1 MKKNLLGLLLVALLS
16 ILANY
21 LNLHLLPA
29 IESITIGILLALII
43 RNTIGVNK
51 VLTPGISF
59 SSKELLK
66 WGVVLLGLR
75 LNFVTLSQLGYRVI
89 LLIVFIVIIGHL
101 VALALGKLFKL
112 NTLLALLLGVG
123 SSICGSSAIVAIGP
137 IVDAEEEDITLAVA
151 IISLLGTVGVIIFSI
166 FSSIVSL
173 RDASFGIWTGASL
186 QNVGHALAAAL
197 PRGEM
202 AVDIAAIVKMGRV
215 TLLAPLAI
223 ILKLVTEKY
232 INKDNREYKKVKFP
246 EYVIY
251 FLLLGAFASIN
262 DYLQLIPL
270 TLTTP
275 IKLDILKLAKTTSG
289 WLLLASMIAMG
300 LQTDIRAFKST
311 GLKAFATCSF
321 VFTTLITVS
330 YAIIRFFI

>member
-1 MKKNLLGLLLVALLS
+1 MKKNLPGLLLVALLS

-21 LNLHLLPA
+21 LNLHLLPF

-43 RNTIGVNK
+43 RNTIGINK
-51 VLTPGISF
+51 TFTPGLGF
-59 SSKELLK
+59 SAKELLK

-75 LNFVTLSQLGYRVI
+75 LNFVTLSKLGYRVI
-89 LLIVFIVIIGHL
+89 ILIVMVVIIGHL
-101 VALALGKLFKL
+101 VALVLGKLFKF

-151 IISLLGTVGVIIFSI
+151 IISLLGTVGVILFS
-166 FSSIVSL
+166 FLSSIVSIS
-173 RDASFGIWTGASL
+173 DASFGIWTGASL
-186 QNVGHALAAAL
+186 QNVAHALAAAL
-197 PRGEM
+197 PRGEV

-215 TLLAPLAI
+215 TLLAPLAV

-232 INKDNREYKKVKFP
+232 INKGNKEYKKVKFP

-262 DYLQLIPL
+262 DYFQLIPL
-270 TLTTP
+270 TFTAP

-289 WLLLASMIAMG
+289 WLLLAAMIAMG
-300 LQTDIRAFKST
+300 LQTDIRAFKRT
-311 GLKAFATCSF
+311 GLKAFVACSL
-321 VFTTLITVS
+321 VFTILITVS